1 MWIFTKWGFIS
12 VVEDKSNPSFF
23 VVRSREKYSLE
34 EVVSRLEKDYEIF
47 TNIGTDYIYRIFV
60 PKEEFVYLMVK
71 ELNSIG
77 YNNFKQAAEE
87 YLKEDE
93 WLNTLANV
101 WFILYRYQE
110 SCEEQY
116 VELEN
121 NGCSSPWPA

>member
-87 YLKEDE
+87 YIKEDE